1 MTWTVNQGL
10 SIGYKERQVATVA
23 EEIVFEA
30 GQVTLLLG
38 LNGQGKTTL
47 MKTLAGLLPPLA
59 GNLAK
64 TRVLYLSDDV
74 DFPGNL
80 TPREIVRCLDS
91 EGKLGTFGKEMLS
104 GLEVE
109 DKRYGLLSKGNRQK
123 ARVTFAEI
131 ISRARKVNFLGLDEP
146 FAGLDFE
153 ARDYLVSRWLENV
166 NRERHLLVSMH
177 PSEIP
182 VVPSQVLLVSDGKI
196 WTVPPATSWPQIKVL
211 LQKPEL
217 IPV

>member
-1 MTWTVNQGL
+1 MTWKISQGL
-10 SIGYKERQVATVA
+10 AIGYKGRPVATVS
-23 EEIVFEA
+23 EEIVFQA
-30 GQVTLLLG
+30 GQVSLLLG
-38 LNGQGKTTL
+38 LNGEGKTTL
-47 MKTLAGLLPPLA
+47 MKTLAGLLPPVA

-80 TPREIVRCLDS
+80 TPREIVRCLDP

-104 GLEVE
+104 GLEVD

-131 ISRARKVNFLGLDEP
+131 ISRARKVNFQGLDEP

-182 VVPSQVLLVSDGKI
+182 VVPSQILLVSEGKI
-196 WTVPPATSWPQIKVL
+196 WTVPPATSWPRIKVL
-211 LQKPEL
+211 LQKREL
-217 IPV
+217 ISV